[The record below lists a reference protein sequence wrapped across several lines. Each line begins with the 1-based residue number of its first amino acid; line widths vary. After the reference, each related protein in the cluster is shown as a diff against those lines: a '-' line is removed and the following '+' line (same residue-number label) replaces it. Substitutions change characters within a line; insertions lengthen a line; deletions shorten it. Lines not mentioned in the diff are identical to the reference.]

1 MPRRQTVD
9 PLIRA
14 QVIAAWGNQCW
25 LGMPG
30 CRITAT
36 EDDHIIPYAH
46 GGKDTVTNLRRA
58 CKHCNAARQDRV
70 LSGYGA
76 TLHAVIGP
84 PRADFTGYLTGLV
97 SRDSVV
103 VSFDSLIRDIY
114 PLPDP
119 PDGVRLAAAMAWDG
133 AYRALAKCGQP
144 LDIWLVRTLPR
155 SRRHPDMLGEW
166 LALDYDIHVVETP
179 ADATFDLDLTPREY
193 RAAQQWYAMRIT
205 QRMVDARALQRRQRL
220 ASLGLRAS
228 DGRSAGR
235 PAW

>member
-97 SRDSVV
+97 GRDSVV
-103 VSFDSLIRDIY
+103 VSFDMSF
-114 PLPDP
+114 
-119 PDGVRLAAAMAWDG
+119 V
-133 AYRALAKCGQP
+133 K
-144 LDIWLVRTLPR
+144 
-155 SRRHPDMLGEW
+155 
-166 LALDYDIHVVETP
+166 
-179 ADATFDLDLTPREY
+179 
-193 RAAQQWYAMRIT
+193 
-205 QRMVDARALQRRQRL
+205 
-220 ASLGLRAS
+220 
-228 DGRSAGR
+228 
-235 PAW
+235 